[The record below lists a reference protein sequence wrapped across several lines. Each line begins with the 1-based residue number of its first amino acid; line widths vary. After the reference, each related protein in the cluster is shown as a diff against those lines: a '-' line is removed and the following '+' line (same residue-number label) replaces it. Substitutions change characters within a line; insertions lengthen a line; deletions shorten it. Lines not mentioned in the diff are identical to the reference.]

1 MKRIVSMM
9 LVLVML
15 LGLLAGCG
23 NDSAESTVQQEIS
36 TEDQTQEPKA
46 DETPGTAMGS
56 AADSAVETTENGGID
71 NTAANASFDYTAHQ
85 ELLKSLHT
93 SLPIVEEPVTL
104 TYWLDFETAT
114 LMYLENSDLN
124 NHPMWSTIGERTGVD
139 IDITMI
145 DKNNASEKFQIMIAS
160 GDYPDLFKADQVT
173 NTVGMEYAY
182 SENILMALDDYLE
195 DYAPNYW
202 TLIHSDENI
211 LNRVTSAS
219 GHFLEMWRLKDQV
232 ATPDDQGAFIR
243 MDWLEDL
250 NMEVPQTYDD
260 LYEVLSAFKTEK
272 GATEP
277 LMLFNT
283 IVPSNGNMIGGFGS
297 MAVLS
302 TSELGDAT
310 TGCYQIDGEVRY
322 GAIEEGTRK
331 YLSYLHKLNED
342 GLIDFETMMNRER
355 NPFADE
361 TLGRATRGEVGFMY
375 NDTPFGGVYGS
386 MTDDPNCNWWPIN
399 DVAETPEGEN
409 HFMSEV
415 SLVKQE
421 GLVVS
426 TACDEPEAAVGFL
439 DYWYS
444 YEGYLLA
451 NYGFEGEH
459 WNYDEDGI
467 PQFIPEVVNQYEN
480 VNLAMCSFTSQDV
493 GGVYAD
499 LRLAE
504 AGDNPWTDREYACF
518 DAWSTRKDS
527 AYRIGKLTQLT
538 QEEAAAASDLYSDI
552 LTYVATSALQFVN
565 GDLDV
570 DDDAVWE
577 AYVENIE
584 AMNVEELI
592 AIVQGA
598 YDRAYS

>member
-1 MKRIVSMM
+1 MKRIVSMI
-9 LVLVML
+9 LALGML
-15 LGLLAGCG
+15 LGLFAGCG
-23 NDSAESTVQQEIS
+23 NDSTKSTTPPESSADAPPQEARS
-36 TEDQTQEPKA
+36 EAPTD
-46 DETPGTAMGS
+46 
-56 AADSAVETTENGGID
+56 VETKSVVDSDLASIEDGTID
-71 NTAANASFDYTAHQ
+71 NTEANANFDYSAHQ

-93 SLPIVEEPVTL
+93 TLPIVDEPVTL

-114 LMYLENSDLN
+114 LTYLENGDLN

-139 IDITMI
+139 IDITMV
-145 DKNNASEKFQIMIAS
+145 DKNNANEKFQIMIAS

-173 NTVGMEYAY
+173 NTIGMEYAY
-182 SENILMALDDYLE
+182 SENILMALDDYLV

-202 TLIHSDENI
+202 TLIHSDQNI
-211 LNRVTSAS
+211 LDRVTSAS
-219 GHFLEMWRLKDQV
+219 GHFLEMWTLKDQV

-250 NMEVPQTYDD
+250 NLEVPQTYDD
-260 LYEVLSAFKTEK
+260 LFEVLSAFKTEK

-283 IVPSNGNMIGGFGS
+283 IAPSNGNLIGGFGS

-302 TSELGDAT
+302 TAELGDAT

-322 GAIEEGTRK
+322 GAIEDGTRK
-331 YLSYLHKLNED
+331 FLSYLHKLYD
-342 GLIDFETMMNRER
+342 AGLIDFETMMNRER

-399 DVAETPEGEN
+399 DVAETPDGQN

-426 TACDEPEAAVGFL
+426 TACEEPEAAVGFL

-459 WNYDEDGI
+459 WNYDENGI

-518 DAWSTRKDS
+518 EAWSTRKDS

-538 QEEAAAASDLYSDI
+538 QEEATAASNLYSDI

-570 DDDAVWE
+570 DDDAVWN
-577 AYVENIE
+577 AYVENIK
-584 AMNVEELI
+584 AMNVDELI